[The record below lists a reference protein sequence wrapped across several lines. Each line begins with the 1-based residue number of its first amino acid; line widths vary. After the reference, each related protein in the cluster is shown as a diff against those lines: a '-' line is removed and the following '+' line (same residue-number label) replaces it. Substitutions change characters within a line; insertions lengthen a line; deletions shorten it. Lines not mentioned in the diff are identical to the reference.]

1 MASFD
6 LLIHNTSEILSVQ
19 GEPGQPAEQVLTP
32 IPRGALGVSNTQIAY
47 LGPAADLP
55 PDGVGPRTQVID
67 ALGGFVGPGFVD
79 PHTHLVFAGE
89 RSREFELRCGGATY
103 RQIAESGGGIASTVQ
118 ATRAASEDE
127 LVELGRRR
135 LWTILEQ
142 GVTCAE
148 GKSGYGL
155 SLSQE
160 LKMLRAIRRLSRVQ
174 PVELVATLLCAHSI
188 PQELKPERERYVD
201 ACVREIIPAAAEA
214 GLAKFCD
221 AFVDESAFTAEEA
234 RRVLR
239 TGANHGLIPRLHAD
253 QLADLATAELAAELR
268 AASADHLEHVS
279 ESGIE
284 ALAQANVAAV
294 LAPVSTLFLRQ
305 GRYAPGRRL
314 IEAGV
319 NVALATNFN
328 PGSSMSENLALTLG
342 LSCLCNGLSPAEAYW
357 GLTRGAALALR
368 RFDLGRL
375 TLGGMAD
382 VVVFGCRSYRHLPY
396 HLAINH
402 VRWVLKGGVAVVRA
416 DQQPLCDS
424 AGEQASF
431 D

>member
-6 LLIHNTSEILSVQ
+6 LLIQNASEILSVQ
-19 GEPGQPAEQVLTP
+19 GEPGDPADRALTP
-32 IPRGALGVSNTQIAY
+32 IPRGALGISNGRIAY
-47 LGPAADLP
+47 LGAAADLP
-55 PDGVGPRTQVID
+55 PDAVGPRTQVID

-103 RQIAESGGGIASTVQ
+103 RQIAEAGGGIASTVQ

-135 LWTILEQ
+135 LHTMLEQ

-148 GKSGYGL
+148 VKSGYGL
-155 SLSQE
+155 SLTDE
-160 LKMLRAIRRLSRVQ
+160 LKMLRAIRRVSRLQ
-174 PVELVATLLCAHSI
+174 PVELVPTLLCAHAI
-188 PQELKPERERYVD
+188 PPELKPERERYVD

-214 GLAKFCD
+214 GLARFCD

-234 RRVLR
+234 RRILR
-239 TGANHGLIPRLHAD
+239 AGANHGLIPRLHAD
-253 QLADLATAELAAELR
+253 QLADASTAELAAELR
-268 AASADHLEHVS
+268 ASSADHLEQVS

-284 ALAQANVAAV
+284 ALAQGNVAAV
-294 LAPVSTLFLRQ
+294 LAPVSSLFLRQ
-305 GRYAPGRRL
+305 AKYAPGRRL
-314 IEAGV
+314 VEAGV

-342 LSCLCNGLSPAEAYW
+342 FSCLGNGLSPAEAYW
-357 GLTRGAALALR
+357 GFTRGAALALR

-375 TLGGMAD
+375 VLGGTAD
-382 VVVFGCRSYRHLPY
+382 VVVFGCRTYRHLPY

-402 VRWVLKGGVAVVRA
+402 ARWVIKGGVAVVRA
-416 DQQPLCDS
+416 DPQPLCDS
-424 AGEQASF
+424 AGGAAGF